1 MISIIVPFNNE
12 KYLERCLEN
21 LKNIKYKDFEVVMIN
36 DFCNTDVVKIIKKY
50 STVLNIKYYKTRNKT
65 IGVGNARNLGI
76 EKASGNYIMFIDSD
90 DSIDINLLNLLQPYI
105 DKNIEMIKYKMNFIN
120 DKDQNIQDKGNIE
133 IEQKYILKKI
143 TTGKKWFNKEYF
155 KDKFLDSPCL
165 YLIKKDFINKL
176 NLKFEVNV
184 FHEDFGLIPQ
194 LIVNANTFVDTEYS
208 GYNYFQTDNSIIRN
222 NDYLKKLKKVDD
234 KIFLYEKLLKNLGKY
249 NLDARTCEN
258 ILIYYINSIIFSIG
272 KLNYKD
278 RIFYENLLKHKKVLK
293 NLKCRN
299 FKQYIKK
306 LMLKYNMELY
316 YKIKR
321 GNCIVRK

>member
-21 LKNIKYKDFEVVMIN
+21 LKNIKYKDFEIIMIN
-36 DFCNTDVVKIIKKY
+36 DFCNTDISKFIEKY
-50 STVLNIKYYKTRNKT
+50 SNVLNIKYYKTCKNT

-90 DSIDINLLNLLQPYI
+90 DSIDINLLNFLQPYI
-105 DKNIEMIKYKMNFIN
+105 DKNVEMIKYNMNFRD
-120 DKDQNIQDKGNIE
+120 DKILEIQEKNSTEKDT
-133 IEQKYILKKI
+133 LKKI
-143 TTGKKWFNKEYF
+143 TTGKEWFNKEYF

-165 YLIKKDFINKL
+165 YLIKKDLIDKL
-176 NLKFEVNV
+176 NLRFEVNV

-194 LIVNANTFVDTEYS
+194 LRVNANTFVDTKYL

-222 NDYLKKLKKVDD
+222 NDYSKKIKKVDD
-234 KIFLYEKLLKNLGKY
+234 KIFLYEKLLKNLEKY
-249 NLDARTCEN
+249 NLDARTFEN

-278 RIFYENLLKHKKVLK
+278 RIFYENILKNKKVLK

-321 GNCIVRK
+321 RDYIVRK